1 MEWQQLEYFQT
12 VARMQNMTSA
22 ARAMNITQPALSR
35 SIARLESEL
44 NVPLFERKGRSIVL
58 NRYGELFLI
67 RVERMMEEYQAG
79 RREIEQ
85 LLDPA

>member
-44 NVPLFERKGRSIVL
+44 NVPLFERKGRSIIL
-58 NRYGELFLI
+58 NRYGELFLT
-67 RVERMMEEYQAG
+67 RVEKIMEEYQAK
-79 RREIEQ
+79 R
-85 LLDPA
+85 